1 MVTTAFVKLWGITVG
16 AVAWDSV
23 QNIAVFEYDP
33 SFDLEKYP
41 VAPLK
46 MPSRQ
51 IYSFPELRDSPTFKG
66 LPGLLADAL
75 PDKYGNELINI
86 WLAQNG
92 RPENS
97 MNPVELLC
105 FIGKRAM
112 GALEFEPTI
121 IPQTAAKNLELSGLI
136 EFTTK
141 LLNSKENLLVHTS
154 EQMRDTML
162 EVLKMG
168 TSAGGARPKAIIAYN
183 EKSGEIRSGQLIQDD
198 GFDYWL
204 LKFDGVNDA
213 QFGATYGYGR
223 VEMAYYKMATDFGIE
238 MMESR
243 LIEEGG
249 RAHFMTRR
257 FDRLNGEKIH
267 MQTFCALQHY
277 DFTRISS
284 YSYEQLF
291 QTMRALRLTYKEAE
305 QLFRRMVFNVV
316 ARNCDDHTKNFAFLL
331 TPDGKWKLAPAYDI
345 CHAYRP
351 DSSWVSQHCLSIN
364 GKRKD
369 FSMDD
374 LLAVAKQNSIRY
386 PQRIVQEAFETAGK
400 WKKYAAAYGVDEQL
414 AVAIDKTLI
423 KYMNDI

>member
-1 MVTTAFVKLWGITVG
+1 MVTTAFVKLWGMTVG
-16 AVAWDSV
+16 AVAWDPV

-33 SFDLEKYP
+33 SFDPDQYP

-51 IYSFPELRDSPTFKG
+51 IYSFPELRNSPTFKG

-136 EFTTK
+136 EFTTQ

-204 LKFDGVNDA
+204 LKFDGVNDT

-243 LIEEGG
+243 LVQEGG

-257 FDRLNGEKIH
+257 FDRLNGIKIH
-267 MQTFCALQHY
+267 TQTFCALQHY
-277 DFTRISS
+277 DFNRISS

-291 QTMRALRLTYKEAE
+291 QTMRMLRLTYPEAE

-331 TPDGKWKLAPAYDI
+331 APDGKWKLAPAYDI

-369 FSMDD
+369 FSMSD
-374 LLAVAKQNSIRY
+374 LLAIAEQNSIRH
-386 PQRIVQEAFETAGK
+386 PQRIVQEAFEIAGR
-400 WKKYAAAYGVDEQL
+400 WKDYAALYGVNKQL
-414 AVAIDKTLI
+414 TKTIDRTLI
-423 KYMNDI
+423 KYFE

>member
-1 MVTTAFVKLWGITVG
+1 MTVG
-16 AVAWDSV
+16 AVAWDPI
-23 QNIAVFEYDP
+23 QNIAVFEYDK

-51 IYSFPELRDSPTFKG
+51 IYSFPELRDSSTFKG

-97 MNPVELLC
+97 LNPVELLC

-136 EFTTK
+136 EFTTQ

-223 VEMAYYKMATDFGIE
+223 VEMAYYKMAIDFGIE
-238 MMESR
+238 MMESQ

-257 FDRLNGEKIH
+257 FDRLNGKKIH
-267 MQTFCALQHY
+267 TQTFCALQHY
-277 DFTRISS
+277 DFNRISS

-291 QTMRALRLTYKEAE
+291 QTMRALRLTYQEAE
-305 QLFRRMVFNVV
+305 QLFRRMVFNVI
-316 ARNCDDHTKNFAFLL
+316 ARNCDDHTKNFAFLME
-331 TPDGKWKLAPAYDI
+331 PAGRWRLAPAYDI

-374 LLAVAKQNSIRY
+374 FLVVAKQNSIRH
-386 PQRIVQEAFETAGK
+386 PQRIVQEALEIAGK
-400 WKKYAAAYGVDEQL
+400 WKDYASLYGVNEQL
-414 AVAIDKTLI
+414 SEAIDETLI
-423 KYMNDI
+423 RNL